1 MVPGA
6 PGGLGALAVL
16 AVLEGPGVLEGPA
29 GQCGW
34 VDQTVLGAAV
44 RTA

>member
-29 GQCGW
+29 GQCG
-34 VDQTVLGAAV
+34 QTVLGAAV
-44 RTA
+44 RTV

>member
-1 MVPGA
+1 MVPGG

-16 AVLEGPGVLEGPA
+16 AVPGVLEGPA

-44 RTA
+44 RTV